1 MRGLDFAINDIGLA
15 IFTTL
20 APAATVAYIFLA
32 LLALGG
38 RLSTRERHCLES
50 WLILPL
56 ALATIGLI
64 ASATHLGT
72 PSNALY
78 VFVNIGT
85 SPLSTEVFC
94 AVVFLGTACS
104 YWLAGIYF
112 GRMRILRMLWIGA
125 SIVSASIFLWGT
137 TQAYGFPT
145 VITWDTTSSRINL
158 PLVGVAGSAPL
169 ILLVLCKCGLTN
181 RRGLVYLA
189 LGISVLATAAGG
201 LSMALQYRELGLL
214 RNAYGTAGSL
224 VPLYPA
230 AITAFCALAWTACA
244 VGARAVRRYWRTGE
258 TPSFEEDTPAES
270 RTLRWLT
277 LATVLMYL
285 GIFGV
290 RFAFYCFHMT
300 AGVV

>member
-20 APAATVAYIFLA
+20 APAATVAYIVLA
-32 LLALGG
+32 LLTLDG
-38 RLSTRERHCLES
+38 RLLARERHCLES
-50 WLILPL
+50 WLIFPL

-78 VFVNIGT
+78 VFVNVGT

-112 GRMRILRMLWIGA
+112 DRMRILRVLWIGA
-125 SIVSASIFLWGT
+125 SIASAFIFLWGT

-145 VITWDTTSSRINL
+145 VITWDTTFARINL

-169 ILLVLCKCGLTN
+169 ILLVLSTCGLTN
-181 RRGLVYLA
+181 KRMLIRIVLGL
-189 LGISVLATAAGG
+189 SVLATAVSTF
-201 LSMALQYRELGLL
+201 SMALQYHALESL
-214 RNAYGTAGSL
+214 RNAYGTASSL
-224 VPLYPA
+224 APFYPL
-230 AITAFCALAWTACA
+230 AIAVFCALAWTACA
-244 VGARAVRRYWRTGE
+244 VAFRAVQRYWRTGE
-258 TPSFEEDTPAES
+258 TPTFEKDTPAETK
-270 RTLRWLT
+270 TLRWLT
-277 LATVLMYL
+277 VATVLMYL

-290 RFAFYCFHMT
+290 RFSFYRFHMT